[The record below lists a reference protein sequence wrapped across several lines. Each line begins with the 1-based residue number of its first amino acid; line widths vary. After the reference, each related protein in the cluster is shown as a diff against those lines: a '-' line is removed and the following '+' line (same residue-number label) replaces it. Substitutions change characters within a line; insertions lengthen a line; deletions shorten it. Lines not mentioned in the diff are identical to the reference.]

1 LARTLDECDD
11 FTNIF
16 TATLPS
22 SERVFWNAATRP
34 QVNNGL
40 GMSTKGALDELIR
53 LESFFTLL
61 DESAAVYQAWRGLVL
76 SHGVSG
82 APVHDARLVAA
93 MTVHN
98 VPRIET
104 TATTR

>member
-1 LARTLDECDD
+1 
-11 FTNIF
+11 
-16 TATLPS
+16 
-22 SERVFWNAATRP
+22 
-34 QVNNGL
+34 VNNGL

-76 SHGVSG
+76 SHGASG